1 MLNDKTRQFIPF
13 ALEREMSR
21 WEKIVSYNISES
33 GVWPI
38 TLKELITDE
47 DFLIQILDTP
57 LDYPHVQ
64 GRPLLRERI
73 ARQYDRPA
81 SSENVLVTVGGSGAN
96 YAILTT
102 ILQPGDQAVFMTPN
116 YLQLWGIA
124 HNFGVETQTFSL
136 LEEDNWRLDIDE
148 LKRAVTDKTK
158 VICICNPNNPTGQ
171 ILRKSEMGAVIEEAA
186 RVGAWIIADE
196 VYRGAERGKED
207 ITPSFWGKYD
217 RVIVCGSLSKAYGLP
232 GLRLGWVVA
241 PTDIIE
247 ECAARQDYTTITAG
261 MLPNLLAEYALQPE
275 TLSRIR
281 IRTRNLLQ
289 EGYSTLEEWGNEHKG
304 RFSWVSPQ
312 AGAIAFLRY
321 KPNVRSEDFVHRL
334 AKIESTY
341 AAPGAHFGVEQHI
354 RISYGLPPEFLQ
366 NALNRVG
373 KVADYFTK

>member
-1 MLNDKTRQFIPF
+1 MLNDKARQFIPF

-21 WEKIVSYNISES
+21 WEKVVSYNISES

-38 TLKELITDE
+38 TLRELITDE

-73 ARQYDRPA
+73 ARQYDCPA
-81 SSENVLVTVGGSGAN
+81 SSENILVTVGGSGAN
-96 YAILTT
+96 YAILTS

-124 HNFGVETQTFSL
+124 QNFGIETHTFSL
-136 LEEDNWRLDIDE
+136 LEEDAWRLDIDE
-148 LKRAVTDKTK
+148 LKRVITNKTK
-158 VICICNPNNPTGQ
+158 AICICNPNNPTGQ
-171 ILRKSEMGAVIEEAA
+171 ILSISEMDAVIEEAA

-196 VYRGAERGKED
+196 VYRGAEREKEI

-217 RVIVCGSLSKAYGLP
+217 RVIICGSLSKAYGLP

-241 PTDIIE
+241 PTDVIE
-247 ECAARQDYTTITAG
+247 ECAARQDYTTISSG
-261 MLPNLLAEYALQPE
+261 MLPNLLAEYALRPE
-275 TLSRIR
+275 NLSRIR
-281 IRTRNLLQ
+281 IRTRKLLQ
-289 EGYSTLEEWGNEHKG
+289 EGYSTLEEWGKKQEG
-304 RFSWVSPQ
+304 RFSWVPPQ

-321 KPNVRSEDFVHRL
+321 QPNVRSEDFVHRL

-354 RISYGLPPEFLQ
+354 RISYGLPLDFLQ
-366 NALNRVG
+366 NALDRVS